1 MPRGSGGSGSID
13 WRIIKLEATSSDGE
27 EFKASQSLILA
38 ILKLSYKSTYLMSV
52 AFRSIPYSTD
62 GVCVCV
68 PINVVY
74 SITRKLSDSCRKTK
88 HGEDKLDSL
97 SQNIQKNAI
106 NTRTTTNSF
115 YASYHFCSVIN

>member
-1 MPRGSGGSGSID
+1 M
-13 WRIIKLEATSSDGE
+13 
-27 EFKASQSLILA
+27 
-38 ILKLSYKSTYLMSV
+38 
-52 AFRSIPYSTD
+52 
-62 GVCVCV
+62 

-106 NTRTTTNSF
+106 KTRTTTN
-115 YASYHFCSVIN
+115 HFTLLTISVV